1 MNRLLKKL
9 SVAFVAL
16 FTILGL
22 AACAPAQPIDMASVT
37 AVIDVRSASEFA
49 AGHLQGAMNIDVE
62 SAVFAD
68 EVSKLDKSGTYIVY
82 CHSGR
87 RAGVA
92 KDTMASLGF
101 TNVTNAGGYQ
111 DASDATKLPL
121 VTN

>member
-1 MNRLLKKL
+1 VNRLAKNVIVVL
-9 SVAFVAL
+9 VAL
-16 FTILGL
+16 FAVIGL
-22 AACAPAQPIDMASVT
+22 AACSQSKPIDMSTVS

-49 AGHLQGAMNIDVE
+49 AGHLQGALNIDVE
-62 SAVFAD
+62 SPSFT
-68 EVSKLDKSGTYIVY
+68 EEISKLDKKGTYVVY

-87 RAGVA
+87 RAGIA
-92 KDTMASLGF
+92 KDTMTGLGF